1 MHPATVQAIGGM
13 LSVIR
18 QALVGIEAVIS
29 AEDQT
34 RLAVTAQTR
43 DENQASGEEA
53 RYLNEKEEDLVAKM
67 FGLSDGNK

>member
-13 LSVIR
+13 LGVIR

-34 RLAVTAQTR
+34 RVASISQNR
-43 DENQASGEEA
+43 DEAQGSGEET
-53 RYLNEKEEDLVAKM
+53 RYLNEKEENLVAKM
-67 FGLSDGNK
+67 FGLTDGS